1 MRQPRRSLEQVDA
14 QSGRLR
20 SGLRSVA
27 GFGSQMKTA
36 SEIAAPER
44 DGHPHAPGSRE
55 EAHQSANE
63 NAALDWATGDRPG
76 ATLIA

>member
-1 MRQPRRSLEQVDA
+1 VRTLGSLLEPVDA

-20 SGLRSVA
+20 SGLRSGA
-27 GFGSQMKTA
+27 GFGSPSKTD

-44 DGHPHAPGSRE
+44 IGPPHAPGSKKA
-55 EAHQSANE
+55 AHQSANGS
-63 NAALDWATGDRPG
+63 AVFDFPQGDRTE